1 MSSELYPNAPD
12 TLNELANYYNDT
24 LAHALDR
31 HAPLCTKVIKAR
43 PLVPWFNDD
52 IKITRRNKRKAERKW
67 RRTGGTEDMKN
78 YKIMKNNSNKLMNE
92 VRSQFYKN
100 FIEEN
105 NFNQHKLFAAAKK
118 LLNHGDKRVA
128 FPPSV
133 DKLKY
138 VNQMGNYFVEK
149 IHNIHTKLDTLA
161 HELPEIEVYNAPET
175 IAQLSNF
182 NVLTDEDV
190 RTLVKECGMK
200 NSAVD
205 PLPTSLVIDLI
216 DVLLLTVTKIVNP
229 SLESGSFAD
238 A

>member
-1 MSSELYPNAPD
+1 
-12 TLNELANYYNDT
+12 
-24 LAHALDR
+24 
-31 HAPLCTKVIKAR
+31 
-43 PLVPWFNDD
+43 
-52 IKITRRNKRKAERKW
+52 
-67 RRTGGTEDMKN
+67 
-78 YKIMKNNSNKLMNE
+78 MNE

-100 FIEEN
+100 FTEEN

-200 NSAVD
+200 ISAVD
-205 PLPTSLVIDLI
+205 P
-216 DVLLLTVTKIVNP
+216 
-229 SLESGSFAD
+229 FANLAGD
-238 A
+238 RFN